1 MNRTKI
7 IEHYKKFMQLDKMQE
22 DYQIDIDW
30 MQAFIEDNNLVN
42 KNDLFPVVSG
52 SCSFNADSVY
62 KDINA
67 SYNTE
72 CNEMLLNVTPKE
84 YKYCPFCGKKINYR

>member
-7 IEHYKKFMQLDKMQE
+7 IEHYKEFMQLDKMQE

-42 KNDLFPVVSG
+42 KDDLLPLVSN
-52 SCSFNADSVY
+52 SLPKSWYQVREKA
-62 KDINA
+62 KDLTGAGFKVWWERNFLG
-67 SYNTE
+67 YD
-72 CNEMLLNVTPKE
+72 C
-84 YKYCPFCGKKINYR
+84 